1 MNDGSKDN
9 TYKICKNYEIKFP
22 DKIKI
27 IYQENQGQGIAR
39 NIGIKYAQGT
49 YIGFVDAD
57 DIIDPT
63 MYEKLYNSIK
73 KYDSDIAI
81 CNIKKYFVDDGYE
94 INEKCLNS
102 SDGLINIRK
111 YLKDGINNVYSMN
124 KLYKKSIWG
133 KYRYKNM
140 IYEDLELLLT
150 MQSNCTRIS
159 YVSDFLCTYFKT
171 CGDNIYIF

>member
-1 MNDGSKDN
+1 MKEKISIIVPCYNEEKYIERCINSILSQTLNNIELIIIDDGSKDN

-124 KLYKKSIWG
+124 KLYKKSI
-133 KYRYKNM
+133 
-140 IYEDLELLLT
+140 
-150 MQSNCTRIS
+150 
-159 YVSDFLCTYFKT
+159 
-171 CGDNIYIF
+171 

>member
-1 MNDGSKDN
+1 MKEKISIIVPCYNEEKYIERCINSILSQTLNNIELIIIDDGSKDN

-27 IYQENQGQGIAR
+27 IYQENQGQGIAK

-124 KLYKKSIWG
+124 KLYKKSI
-133 KYRYKNM
+133 
-140 IYEDLELLLT
+140 
-150 MQSNCTRIS
+150 
-159 YVSDFLCTYFKT
+159 
-171 CGDNIYIF
+171 

>member
-1 MNDGSKDN
+1 MKEKISIIVPCYNEEKYIERCINSILSQTLNNIELIIIDDGSKDN

-81 CNIKKYFVDDGYE
+81 CNIKKYFAESNHV
-94 INEKCLNS
+94 CL
-102 SDGLINIRK
+102 
-111 YLKDGINNVYSMN
+111 
-124 KLYKKSIWG
+124 
-133 KYRYKNM
+133 
-140 IYEDLELLLT
+140 
-150 MQSNCTRIS
+150 
-159 YVSDFLCTYFKT
+159 
-171 CGDNIYIF
+171 IF

>member
-1 MNDGSKDN
+1 MKEKISIIVPCYNEEKYIERCINSILSQTLNNIELIIIDDGSKDN

-27 IYQENQGQGIAR
+27 IYQENQGQGIAK

-102 SDGLINIRK
+102 SDSLINIRK

-124 KLYKKSIWG
+124 KLYKKSI
-133 KYRYKNM
+133 
-140 IYEDLELLLT
+140 
-150 MQSNCTRIS
+150 
-159 YVSDFLCTYFKT
+159 
-171 CGDNIYIF
+171 